1 MEKKNAGKFGIN
13 SMEHKICNNC
23 FAVMTWKMDEGRF
36 ICFSCGNADPSEEE
50 LKRKTNSYIN

>member
-23 FAVMTWKMDEGRF
+23 FAVMSWDNENNRF
-36 ICFSCGNADPSEEE
+36 KCLSCGNADPSEEE